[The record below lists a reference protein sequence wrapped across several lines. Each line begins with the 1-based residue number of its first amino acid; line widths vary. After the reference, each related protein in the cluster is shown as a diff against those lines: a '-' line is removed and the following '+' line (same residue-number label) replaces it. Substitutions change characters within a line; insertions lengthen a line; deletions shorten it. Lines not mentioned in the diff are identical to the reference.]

1 MLKKIKV
8 FISFYNKIANLWN
21 YIVTSLKQQD
31 KNSSLAAIHKVA
43 SRYSDLSVFSGQML
57 LFVPFNSTLRI
68 QGTGDEC
75 LMP

>member
-8 FISFYNKIANLWN
+8 FISFYNKIAMWN
-21 YIVTSLKQQD
+21 YIVTYLKQQD